1 MTRLKLCLLAGCLL
15 SPLTQAADLGTWG
28 DLWPVREQDMLE
40 LITQRLQGLQQSGQ
54 WDKTMGEFKQRVIEN
69 SQRPAPVE
77 GLHRAEKYAQRWFD
91 PSIRLTEDLKDNEGR
106 VFAHQGELIN
116 PLKTVPFMQTLYFIN
131 GDDPDQIAWMK
142 RQVPETLMSKIILVR
157 GSVPDT
163 SSALDSRIYFDQNG
177 VLSKRFGLT
186 RVPARITP
194 APSGERLNI
203 ETFLLNKDVSVKSL
217 TLFLSALMMWG
228 YSLSAAADPS
238 CEGRFV
244 NPITDVCWQCIFPMS
259 IGSVSVAA
267 GGGPDTVNPA
277 SPVQYCPAP
286 PPIFVRIGLAIGYWE
301 PMAMTDVSRSPGCMV
316 NLGGFSINLGKTGMG
331 TAKKDDKQVNG
342 AFYHVHWYKYPLT
355 YWLNIITSAGCL
367 EGGDMDIAYLSEIDP
382 TWVDSSLT
390 TILNPEAILFA
401 NPIAQGACAADAI
414 ASAFNKPLDILF
426 WCAGSQGSMYPFS
439 GWASNESSP
448 LQSSLLLSERMAYKL
463 HRQGQIMETVG
474 ADVAVCYEY
483 PSPIIPKERWRY
495 QMVNMY
501 PDSGQCHPLGRSVM
515 RWEAGRNPPNT
526 RKNYGYL
533 MWRKRNCVYL

>member
-40 LITQRLQGLQQSGQ
+40 LITQRLRGLQQSGQ

-203 ETFLLNKDVSVKSL
+203 ETFPVK
-217 TLFLSALMMWG
+217 
-228 YSLSAAADPS
+228 
-238 CEGRFV
+238 
-244 NPITDVCWQCIFPMS
+244 
-259 IGSVSVAA
+259 
-267 GGGPDTVNPA
+267 
-277 SPVQYCPAP
+277 
-286 PPIFVRIGLAIGYWE
+286 
-301 PMAMTDVSRSPGCMV
+301 
-316 NLGGFSINLGKTGMG
+316 
-331 TAKKDDKQVNG
+331 
-342 AFYHVHWYKYPLT
+342 
-355 YWLNIITSAGCL
+355 
-367 EGGDMDIAYLSEIDP
+367 
-382 TWVDSSLT
+382 
-390 TILNPEAILFA
+390 
-401 NPIAQGACAADAI
+401 
-414 ASAFNKPLDILF
+414 
-426 WCAGSQGSMYPFS
+426 
-439 GWASNESSP
+439 
-448 LQSSLLLSERMAYKL
+448 
-463 HRQGQIMETVG
+463 
-474 ADVAVCYEY
+474 
-483 PSPIIPKERWRY
+483 
-495 QMVNMY
+495 
-501 PDSGQCHPLGRSVM
+501 
-515 RWEAGRNPPNT
+515 
-526 RKNYGYL
+526 
-533 MWRKRNCVYL
+533 